1 MTCYVET
8 LMTFLRALREEG
20 LSIGI
25 AEERDALLVM
35 ETLGFDDRE
44 TLKIGLRSLLAKN
57 VEEQEAFSNQF
68 DYHFVSLAESRQ
80 RALEAWN
87 AEQLRQQ
94 QLQEADATLRYDDQP
109 IPIREELKEVYIQ
122 MSEEDK
128 DKIRRYIDTFSE
140 NTKRMPALY
149 RSYLHH
155 MIEQQLLL
163 EDAALGIQNDTDDLL
178 HRDIS
183 HFKETDIPRA
193 IDLIAQ
199 LTRKLN
205 RQLNRRRKKRSNH
218 GTLDFK
224 RTIGDGLRTGGTFL
238 HLRYRRKPTQRRR
251 LVLLCDVSASML
263 QFSEFALRFIQ
274 AMQNSAQDSRTFLF
288 SEGLAAMTPHQMAD
302 IDRFRQHVTASG
314 LMGRGTDLGS
324 ALRELLAIHPP
335 ILSSSTMLLIV
346 SDGKTVDPAGAAA
359 FLSRAERL
367 AGQILWLNPIHENQW
382 ELSPSITAMR
392 AHSNMLCCNTLDQLA
407 QACEKAFL

>member
-8 LMTFLRALREEG
+8 LLAFLRALREEG

-57 VEEQEAFSNQF
+57 VEEQDSFSSQF
-68 DYHFVSLAESRQ
+68 DHHFVSLAESRK

-94 QLQEADATLRYDDQP
+94 QLKEAEATLRYDDHP
-109 IPIREELKEVYIQ
+109 IPIREELKDVYIQ
-122 MSEEDK
+122 MSEENK
-128 DKIRRYIDTFSE
+128 DKIKRYIDTFSE

-149 RSYLHH
+149 RSYIHH
-155 MIEQQLLL
+155 MIEQQLML
-163 EDAALGIQNDTDDLL
+163 EDAALGVSRESDDLL

-205 RQLNRRRKKRSNH
+205 RQVNRRHKKRSSH

-238 HLRYRRKPTQRRR
+238 RLRYRRRPPQRRR
-251 LVLLCDVSASML
+251 LLLLCDVSASML

-274 AMQNSAQDSRTFLF
+274 ALQTSAQDCRTFLF
-288 SEGLAAMTPHQMAD
+288 SEGLAEMTPHQTAE
-302 IDRFRQHVTASG
+302 IDRFKDHVKRSG

-324 ALRELLAIHPP
+324 ALKALMNKKPP
-335 ILSSSTMLLIV
+335 VLGQSTILLIV
-346 SDGKTVDPAGAAA
+346 SDGKTVDPATAAA
-359 FLSRAERL
+359 LLGKVERQTS
-367 AGQILWLNPIHENQW
+367 QIIWLNPIHDSQW
-382 ELSPSITAMR
+382 EISPSITALR
-392 AHSNMLCCNTLDQLA
+392 AHCNMLCCSTLDQLS
-407 QACEKAFL
+407 QACSKAFL